1 MVRKVVLNKYR
12 NELGKMYRRY
22 YEAGVRNTLCS
33 RSAMRS
39 YQCRK
44 DDKSGTI
51 VTFIQDN
58 LILELYE

>member
-22 YEAGVRNTLCS
+22 YEDGVHNTLCN

-44 DDKSGTI
+44 DGKSGTLA
-51 VTFIQDN
+51 TFIQFQLDFVT
-58 LILELYE
+58 I